1 LGDYEWIDYAEADE
15 RISSIAQA
23 LKILGLKKGTHIVIY
38 AETRMEWLQTAIAC
52 FKNGLPGNSS
62 FFVLVSMNIFFSVVT
77 VYATLGEEAVAYA
90 MKECDAVAVFTTFGL
105 LEKVNAAVKDCPSIV
120 HVIYYPDL
128 HQRSDEPQK
137 ADASLEKLFTD
148 INRNLYDF
156 DTLLDMGE
164 SGGIF
169 FSFIPYF
176 I

>member
-1 LGDYEWIDYAEADE
+1 MVFQVI
-15 RISSIAQA
+15 QA
-23 LKILGLKKGTHIVIY
+23 
-38 AETRMEWLQTAIAC
+38 
-52 FKNGLPGNSS
+52 

-148 INRNLYDF
+148 IDRNLYDF
-156 DTLLDMGE
+156 ETLLDMGE

-169 FSFIPYF
+169 FSSIVCLEHKK
-176 I
+176 